1 MPAVS
6 ENFSEV
12 KFVTGPDIG
21 THAGDLLDNHLHLS
35 CVGDRSIMS
44 KDLLS
49 KGISGG
55 QSLEGGPKRFEF

>member
-21 THAGDLLDNHLHLS
+21 THAGDLLDHHLHLS
-35 CVGDRSIMS
+35 CVGDHVYG
-44 KDLLS
+44 LAL

-55 QSLEGGPKRFEF
+55 

>member
-21 THAGDLLDNHLHLS
+21 AHAGDLLDHHLHLS
-35 CVGDRSIMS
+35 CVGDHV
-44 KDLLS
+44 LGFAL

>member
-12 KFVTGPDIG
+12 KFVAGPDIG
-21 THAGDLLDNHLHLS
+21 THAGDLLDHHFHLS
-35 CVGDRSIMS
+35 CVGDHV

-49 KGISGG
+49 KELVVARID
-55 QSLEGGPKRFEF
+55 